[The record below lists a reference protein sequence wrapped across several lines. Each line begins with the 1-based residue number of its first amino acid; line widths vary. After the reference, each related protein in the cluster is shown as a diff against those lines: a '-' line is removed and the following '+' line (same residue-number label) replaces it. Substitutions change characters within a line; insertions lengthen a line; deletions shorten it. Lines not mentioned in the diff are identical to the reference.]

1 MTFQDDQYPMRPSYC
16 APPPTDLLEQVR
28 EQCAL
33 PMSGDLD
40 AIVQALHTRL
50 GDGLTALLVYG
61 SCLRNGDLTNGMVDL
76 YALVDSYAHVHQKRL
91 QQLANAWLPPTVI
104 LVRALAPDGRILHA
118 KCAIV
123 SLQDFEA
130 GTGSW
135 FQSYLWAR
143 FAQPSRLVY
152 FKDQDTQKRIHIA
165 LAQAVMTLMGRC
177 IANLPDRFDSFTLWE
192 RALSLTYGAEL
203 RPESADR
210 PGQLVWH
217 NKIYYSRITRAAA
230 PAVKYL
236 AACEGEEDS
245 YRNLCPAAMRRG
257 NELLWRFRR
266 IQGRTL
272 NVARLVKSF
281 FTFEN
286 GVDYLIWKLER
297 HLGEPIV
304 VTHRL
309 RRFPL
314 VFGWPL
320 LWRLLKSRR
329 LR

>member
-1 MTFQDDQYPMRPSYC
+1 MRAFDSML
-16 APPPTDLLEQVR
+16 PPADLLDQVR
-28 EQCAL
+28 EQCTQPMPDAL
-33 PMSGDLD
+33 DG
-40 AIVQALHTRL
+40 IVQALHTRL
-50 GDGLTALLVYG
+50 GDALVALLVYG
-61 SCLRNGDLTNGMVDL
+61 SCLRNGDLTDGMIDFYV
-76 YALVDSYAHVHQKRL
+76 LVDSYAHAHRTRL

-104 LVRALAPDGRILHA
+104 LVSAPAPDGRILHA
-118 KCAIV
+118 KCAIL

-143 FAQPSRLVY
+143 FAQPCRLVF
-152 FKDQDTQKRIHIA
+152 FKDDDTQKRIHFA

-177 IANLPDRFDSFTLWE
+177 VANLPDRFDSFTLWE
-192 RALSLTYGAEL
+192 KSLSLTYRTEL

-210 PGQLVWH
+210 PGQLVRH
-217 NKIYYSRITRAAA
+217 DINYYSRITQAAA
-230 PAVKYL
+230 PAVEQM
-236 AACEGEEDS
+236 AACAGEEDS
-245 YRNLCPAAMRRG
+245 YRNLCPPATRRD
-257 NELLWRFRR
+257 NERLWKLRR
-266 IQGRTL
+266 VQGRTL

-304 VTHRL
+304 VPNRL

>member
-1 MTFQDDQYPMRPSYC
+1 MQAADSI
-16 APPPTDLLEQVR
+16 PPPSDLLERVR
-28 EQCAL
+28 EQCTQ

-40 AIVQALHTRL
+40 GIVRAVHARL
-50 GDGLTALLVYG
+50 GDALVALLVYG
-61 SCLRNGDLTNGMVDL
+61 SCLRNGDLSDGMVDL
-76 YALVDSYAHVHQKRL
+76 YALVDSYAHAHRTRV

-104 LVRALAPDGRILHA
+104 VISAATPDGRTLHA
-118 KCAIV
+118 KCAIL
-123 SLQDFEA
+123 SLQDFET
-130 GTGSW
+130 GTRSW

-143 FAQPSRLVY
+143 FAQPCRLVY
-152 FKDQDTQKRIHIA
+152 SKDEQTQGRVHLA

-177 IANLPDRFDSFTLWE
+177 IASLPDRFDSFTLWE
-192 RALSLTYGAEL
+192 QSLSLTYRTEL
-203 RPESADR
+203 RPEATDR
-210 PGQLVWH
+210 PRQLARH
-217 NKIYYSRITRAAA
+217 DLAYYSRITQAAA
-230 PAVKYL
+230 PSFKQM
-236 AACEGEEDS
+236 AACAGETDS
-245 YRNLCPAAMRRG
+245 YRNLCPPATRRG
-257 NELLWRFRR
+257 NERLWKLRR
-266 IQGRTL
+266 VQGRTL

-286 GVDYLIWKLER
+286 GVDYVIWKLER

-320 LWRLLKSRR
+320 LWRLLKNRR

>member
-1 MTFQDDQYPMRPSYC
+1 MRASNSM
-16 APPPTDLLEQVR
+16 PPPADLLEQVR
-28 EQCAL
+28 EQCTQ
-33 PMSGDLD
+33 PMPGELD
-40 AIVQALHTRL
+40 GIVQALHTRL
-50 GDGLTALLVYG
+50 GDALVALLVYG
-61 SCLRNGDLTNGMVDL
+61 SCLRNGDLTDGMVDF
-76 YALVDSYAHVHQKRL
+76 YALVDSYANAHHKRL

-104 LVRALAPDGRILHA
+104 LVRAPAPDGQILHA
-118 KCAIV
+118 KCAIL

-143 FAQPSRLVY
+143 FAQPCRLVY
-152 FKDQDTQKRIHIA
+152 FKDEETHKRIHFA

-177 IANLPDRFDSFTLWE
+177 VANLPDRFNSFTLWK

-203 RPESADR
+203 RPESANR
-210 PGQLVWH
+210 PGQLVRH
-217 NKIYYSRITRAAA
+217 DKAYYSRITRAAA
-230 PAVKYL
+230 PAVKHM
-236 AACEGEEDS
+236 AACAGEEDC
-245 YRNLCPAAMRRG
+245 YRNLCPAATRRA
-257 NELLWRFRR
+257 NERLWRFRR

>member
-1 MTFQDDQYPMRPSYC
+1 MRAFDCLS
-16 APPPTDLLEQVR
+16 PPADVLAQVS
-28 EQCAL
+28 EQCAQ
-33 PMSGDLD
+33 PVPGDLD
-40 AIVQALHTRL
+40 GIIQAVHSRVGNALV
-50 GDGLTALLVYG
+50 ALLVYG
-61 SCLRNGDLTNGMVDL
+61 SCLRSGNLADGMVDV
-76 YALVDSYAHVHQKRL
+76 YVLVDRYAHAHRKRL

-104 LVRALAPDGRILHA
+104 HVSAPAPDGRILHA
-118 KCAIV
+118 KCAIL
-123 SLQDFEA
+123 SLQDFET
-130 GTGSW
+130 GTRSW

-143 FAQPSRLVY
+143 FAQPCRLVY
-152 FKDQDTQKRIHIA
+152 FKDEDTQKRIHLA
-165 LAQAVMTLMGRC
+165 LAQAVMTLLERS
-177 IANLPDRFDSFTLWE
+177 IANLPDRFDSFMLWE
-192 RALSLTYGAEL
+192 HSLSLAYRTEL

-210 PGQLVWH
+210 PGQLVRH
-217 NKIYYSRITRAAA
+217 DMNYYSRITQAAA
-230 PAVKYL
+230 PALKQMI
-236 AACEGEEDS
+236 ACAGEQDC
-245 YRNLCPAAMRRG
+245 YCNLCPTAMRQDTQRRWK
-257 NELLWRFRR
+257 WRRVL
-266 IQGRTL
+266 GRTL

-297 HLGEPIV
+297 HLGEPVV

>member
-1 MTFQDDQYPMRPSYC
+1 MRAFDSML
-16 APPPTDLLEQVR
+16 PPADLLDQVR
-28 EQCAL
+28 EQCTQPMPDAL
-33 PMSGDLD
+33 DG
-40 AIVQALHTRL
+40 IVQALHTRL
-50 GDGLTALLVYG
+50 GDALVALLVYG
-61 SCLRNGDLTNGMVDL
+61 SCLRNGDLTDGMIDFYV
-76 YALVDSYAHVHQKRL
+76 LVDSYAHAHRTRL

-104 LVRALAPDGRILHA
+104 LVSAPAPDGRILHA
-118 KCAIV
+118 KCAIL
-123 SLQDFEA
+123 SLQDLEA
-130 GTGSW
+130 CTGSL
-135 FQSYLWAR
+135 FQSFLWAR
-143 FAQPSRLVY
+143 FAQPCRLVF
-152 FKDQDTQKRIHIA
+152 FKDDDTQKRIHFA

-177 IANLPDRFDSFTLWE
+177 VANLPDRFDSFTLWE
-192 RALSLTYGAEL
+192 KSLSLTYRTEL

-210 PGQLVWH
+210 PGQLVRH
-217 NKIYYSRITRAAA
+217 DINYYSRITRAAA
-230 PAVKYL
+230 PAVEQM
-236 AACEGEEDS
+236 AACAGEEDS
-245 YRNLCPAAMRRG
+245 YRNLCPPATRRD
-257 NELLWRFRR
+257 NERLWKLRR
-266 IQGRTL
+266 VQGRTL

-304 VTHRL
+304 VPNRL

>member
-1 MTFQDDQYPMRPSYC
+1 LAGCEIP
-16 APPPTDLLEQVR
+16 ADLLEQIS
-28 EQCAL
+28 EQCSL
-33 PMSGDLD
+33 PVPEHLD
-40 AIVQALHTRL
+40 GIIQVLRTRL
-50 GDGLTALLVYG
+50 GSALAALLFHG
-61 SCLRNGDLTNGMVDL
+61 SCLRDGDLGDGMIDI
-76 YALVDSYAHVHQKRL
+76 YALVDSYAHAHRKRL
-91 QQLANAWLPPTVI
+91 AQLSNAWLPPTVI
-104 LVRALAPDGRILHA
+104 LVRAHAPNGRILQA

-130 GTGSW
+130 GTDSW

-152 FKDQDTQKRIHIA
+152 FKDPDTQNRVCLA
-165 LAQAVMTLMGRC
+165 LAQAVMTLIGRC
-177 IANLPDRFDSFTLWE
+177 VALLPDQFDSFTLWE
-192 RALSLTYGAEL
+192 RALTLAYGAEL

-210 PGQLVWH
+210 PGQLVRH
-217 NKIYYSRITRAAA
+217 DRAYYSRITRAAA
-230 PAVKYL
+230 PAVKHL
-236 AACEGEEDS
+236 ACTDEEDR
-245 YRNLCPAAMRRG
+245 YRNLCPVDLRQR

-266 IQGRTL
+266 VQGRTL

-281 FTFEN
+281 YTFEN

-297 HLGEPIV
+297 HLDEPII
-304 VTHRL
+304 VTRRL
-309 RRFPL
+309 RRYPL

>member
-1 MTFQDDQYPMRPSYC
+1 MRPSYSV
-16 APPPTDLLEQVR
+16 PPPADLLEQIR

-33 PMSGDLD
+33 AVSDELD
-40 AIVQALHTRL
+40 GIVQALHTRL
-50 GDGLTALLVYG
+50 GGALAALLFYG
-61 SCLRNGDLTNGMVDL
+61 SCLRNGDLTDGMVDL
-76 YALVDSYAHVHQKRL
+76 YVLVDSYAHAHRKRL
-91 QQLANAWLPPTVI
+91 QQLSNAWLPPTVI
-104 LVRALAPDGRILHA
+104 LIRAHAPDGRMLQA

-130 GTGSW
+130 GTRSW

-152 FKDQDTQKRIHIA
+152 FKDQDTQNRVYRA

-177 IANLPDRFDSFTLWE
+177 VAILPDQFDSFTLWE
-192 RALSLTYGAEL
+192 RALSLAYGAEL

-210 PGQLVWH
+210 PGQLVRH
-217 NKIYYSRITRAAA
+217 DKTYYSRITRAAA
-230 PAVKYL
+230 PAVKHL
-236 AACEGEEDS
+236 AACAGEEDS
-245 YRNLCPAAMRRG
+245 YRNLCPAVKRRG

-266 IQGRTL
+266 VQGRTL
-272 NVARLVKSF
+272 NVARLIKSF
-281 FTFEN
+281 YTYEN